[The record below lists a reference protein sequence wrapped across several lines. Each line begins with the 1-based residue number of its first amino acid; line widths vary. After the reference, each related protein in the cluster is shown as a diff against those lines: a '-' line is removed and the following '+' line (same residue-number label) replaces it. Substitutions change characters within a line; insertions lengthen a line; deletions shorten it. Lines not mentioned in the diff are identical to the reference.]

1 MDAIDI
7 ARAVAVVWAVGIV
20 WGVGALAYES
30 WRMDEWL

>member
-20 WGVGALAYES
+20 WGVCALAYES